1 MKRLIIMLLI
11 ASSAAVPTLAQS
23 KSKAQKK
30 YDLTIMT
37 DKEQHRPHR
46 GSRAHHALHLQ
57 HQGTEDHRRGLH
69 GRRAVQLPDSA
80 PAAW

>member
-37 DKEQHRPHR
+37 DKEQN
-46 GSRAHHALHLQ
+46 A
-57 HQGTEDHRRGLH
+57 GTVE
-69 GRRAVQLPDSA
+69 V
-80 PAAW
+80 

>member
-11 ASSAAVPTLAQS
+11 VSSAAVPTQAQS

-37 DKEQHRPHR
+37 NKEP
-46 GSRAHHALHLQ
+46 
-57 HQGTEDHRRGLH
+57 T
-69 GRRAVQLPDSA
+69 LPS
-80 PAAW
+80 

>member
-11 ASSAAVPTLAQS
+11 VSSAAVPTQAQS

-37 DKEQHRPHR
+37 NKEQQYPLRVFRLLRDFRSEESEHWPHR
-46 GSRAHHALHLQ
+46 VGRAHHTL
-57 HQGTEDHRRGLH
+57 
-69 GRRAVQLPDSA
+69 QLPGR
-80 PAAW
+80 

>member
-37 DKEQHRPHR
+37 DKEQQYPLRVFR
-46 GSRAHHALHLQ
+46 LLKSIR
-57 HQGTEDHRRGLH
+57 DKFGLKE
-69 GRRAVQLPDSA
+69 GQT
-80 PAAW
+80 